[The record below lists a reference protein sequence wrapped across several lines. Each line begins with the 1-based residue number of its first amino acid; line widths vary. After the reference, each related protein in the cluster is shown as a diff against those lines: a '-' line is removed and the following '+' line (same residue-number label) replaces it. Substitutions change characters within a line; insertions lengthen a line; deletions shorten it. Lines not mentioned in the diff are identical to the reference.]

1 MHNASDS
8 EGRRM
13 LDMRN
18 QNMTDWMGKLSEAA
32 KSRIICSI
40 SVFFNSNCFFK
51 IREDTLESS
60 HFFPKLML
68 LFRFEIHLRY
78 QQQLL

>member
-1 MHNASDS
+1 MHNASDT

-32 KSRIICSI
+32 KSRIICSKA
-40 SVFFNSNCFFK
+40 VFFSSKVFFFFF

-60 HFFPKLML
+60 IFFPKN
-68 LFRFEIHLRY
+68 I
-78 QQQLL
+78 

>member
-40 SVFFNSNCFFK
+40 SVFFNSNSFL
-51 IREDTLESS
+51 RLERI
-60 HFFPKLML
+60 L
-68 LFRFEIHLRY
+68 
-78 QQQLL
+78 

>member
-1 MHNASDS
+1 MHNASDT

-40 SVFFNSNCFFK
+40 SMFFSSNVFLIFF
-51 IREDTLESS
+51 
-60 HFFPKLML
+60 
-68 LFRFEIHLRY
+68 Y
-78 QQQLL
+78 

>member
-8 EGRRM
+8 EDRRT
-13 LDMRN
+13 LDTRN

-40 SVFFNSNCFFK
+40 SVFSNSNNYYFF
-51 IREDTLESS
+51 L
-60 HFFPKLML
+60 
-68 LFRFEIHLRY
+68 
-78 QQQLL
+78 